1 MLSVLAEDIR
11 DGSQGS
17 FFLVYAIVTMSIGLP
32 LSYLLSVIGQISSMG
47 CVQAWKMVPITKGI
61 GIGLALM
68 MLGIAVVKAVTVAYA
83 IYYLILA
90 FHRVI
95 DNYCEILMALIG
107 LLINHGTF
115 SLGVRDGESG
125 RNIVFY
131 VRLRTSL
138 GDKIPFSSTI
148 FRQIDTDV
156 KAITCT

>member
-68 MLGIAVVKAVTVAYA
+68 MHGIAVVKSVTLGYA

-95 DNYCEILMALIG
+95 DNYHSPLKTEKRCNLLKSHYFQKLM
-107 LLINHGTF
+107 H
-115 SLGVRDGESG
+115 
-125 RNIVFY
+125 
-131 VRLRTSL
+131 
-138 GDKIPFSSTI
+138 
-148 FRQIDTDV
+148 
-156 KAITCT
+156 

>member
-68 MLGIAVVKAVTVAYA
+68 MQGIAVVKAVAVAYA

-95 DNYCEILMALIG
+95 DNYRSPLKSEKSAIWGKSHCCLPQRLKSTFFIIFFQMDRLGWG
-107 LLINHGTF
+107 LWSSKSVDF
-115 SLGVRDGESG
+115 SL
-125 RNIVFY
+125 
-131 VRLRTSL
+131 
-138 GDKIPFSSTI
+138 
-148 FRQIDTDV
+148 
-156 KAITCT
+156 

>member
-68 MLGIAVVKAVTVAYA
+68 MHGIAVVKSVTLGYA

-95 DNYCEILMALIG
+95 DNYHSPLKTEKRCNLLKSHYFQKLIMCFDNFF
-107 LLINHGTF
+107 LQTKKPEECRKNYQN
-115 SLGVRDGESG
+115 VD
-125 RNIVFY
+125 V
-131 VRLRTSL
+131 
-138 GDKIPFSSTI
+138 SS
-148 FRQIDTDV
+148 
-156 KAITCT
+156 